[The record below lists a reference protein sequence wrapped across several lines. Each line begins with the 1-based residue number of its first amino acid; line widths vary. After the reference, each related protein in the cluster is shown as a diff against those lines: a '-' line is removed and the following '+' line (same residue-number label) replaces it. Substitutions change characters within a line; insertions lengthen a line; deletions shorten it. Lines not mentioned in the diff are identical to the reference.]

1 MFIGGDGVDSVMLL
15 CKLTTKT
22 VLAYKSAL
30 LLIFAIFYA
39 IVAVV
44 ISSTCNTKAKERQ
57 VIL

>member
-44 ISSTCNTKAKERQ
+44 ISSTCNTKAKER
-57 VIL
+57 